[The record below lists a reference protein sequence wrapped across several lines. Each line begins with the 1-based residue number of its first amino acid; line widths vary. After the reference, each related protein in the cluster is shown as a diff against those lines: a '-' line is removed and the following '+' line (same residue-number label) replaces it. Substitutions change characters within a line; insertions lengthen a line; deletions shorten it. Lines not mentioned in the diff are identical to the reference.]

1 MRKSEKVERILGVNR
16 CGCDLGGTVRDG
28 ILGLRRSS
36 VGEDWLKATTR
47 ADGKERVVY
56 EADEEGNLKR
66 DI

>member
-1 MRKSEKVERILGVNR
+1 MLRSDKEERIVGVER
-16 CGCDLGGTVRDG
+16 CGCGLGGTVRDG